1 MDKNDFFQEK
11 CSETI
16 KTLKKSLG
24 FWPTCSG
31 MTSYRHAIFVDADVE
46 FNGRYDRFS
55 ETLSCYSFL
64 SLQNIG
70 AKGNRYNDRL
80 SKSV

>member
-1 MDKNDFFQEK
+1 
-11 CSETI
+11 
-16 KTLKKSLG
+16 
-24 FWPTCSG
+24 
-31 MTSYRHAIFVDADVE
+31 MTSYQHAIFVDADVD

-70 AKGNRYNDRL
+70 AIGNRYNDRL
-80 SKSV
+80 SESF

>member
-1 MDKNDFFQEK
+1 
-11 CSETI
+11 
-16 KTLKKSLG
+16 
-24 FWPTCSG
+24 
-31 MTSYRHAIFVDADVE
+31 MTSYRHAIFEDADVD

-70 AKGNRYNDRL
+70 AIGNRYNDR
-80 SKSV
+80 